1 MALVA
6 NRHIM
11 VSYLSRVSFE
21 LNNEV
26 LKTRE
31 TELSTGMLACSLVA
45 GTHSLLLTGCD
56 WLLQAPAGHFPA
68 MLDCNLAS

>member
-31 TELSTGMLACSLVA
+31 TELSTGMLARSLA
-45 GTHSLLLTGCD
+45 RGRHTFSALD
-56 WLLQAPAGHFPA
+56 W
-68 MLDCNLAS
+68 M